1 MKKLFATYHA
11 GKWWVSSDR
20 LSGYAPVAG
29 EGHSLPGAYLN
40 YLRAFERVDQRNKS
54 TKAEEQRCID
64 AIISMQLKCKI
75 QPPTNQEH
83 ILVSDPPSRRFDR
96 GTIQV
101 IADAEPSKHWW
112 QFWK

>member
-40 YLRAFERVDQRNKS
+40 YLRAFERVAQRNKS

-64 AIISMQLKCKI
+64 AIIKMQSKDKI
-75 QPPTNQEH
+75 HPPTNREH
-83 ILVSDPPSRRFDR
+83 VLVGDLPPK
-96 GTIQV
+96 V
-101 IADAEPSKHWW
+101 IKRWW

>member
-40 YLRAFERVDQRNKS
+40 YLRAFERVAQRNKS

-64 AIISMQLKCKI
+64 AIKKI
-75 QPPTNQEH
+75 ERKEKTDYTPEMDMLPEE
-83 ILVSDPPSRRFDR
+83 FY
-96 GTIQV
+96 G
-101 IADAEPSKHWW
+101 PSKRWW